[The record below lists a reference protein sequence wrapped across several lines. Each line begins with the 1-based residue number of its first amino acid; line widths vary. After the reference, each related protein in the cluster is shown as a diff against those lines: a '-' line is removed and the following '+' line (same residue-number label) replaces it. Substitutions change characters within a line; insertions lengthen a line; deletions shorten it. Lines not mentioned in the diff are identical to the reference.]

1 MTCSGSPNY
10 LAADL
15 ASSPR
20 MPQHSS
26 HGHSFP
32 IQVELLLPLCSPVF
46 FQLANFQERK
56 YVLFSV
62 RKKMSK
68 FILKLLQPRE
78 KSWPLSFSE
87 ENCNRDFCECG
98 LWVCLYAKSLQS
110 CLTLWGPV
118 DYSLPGSLEF
128 SRQEYWPGCHAPL
141 QRIFMTQRL
150 NLHLSHLLYW
160 QAVSLDLLG

>member
-1 MTCSGSPNY
+1 MSDLLRITQLLSSRPGLESQDAPALIPWTLFPNTSGI
-10 LAADL
+10 
-15 ASSPR
+15 ASSTLL
-20 MPQHSS
+20 SS
-26 HGHSFP
+26 FLSAGKFP
-32 IQVELLLPLCSPVF
+32 SKKICLIFCLI
-46 FQLANFQERK
+46 
-56 YVLFSV
+56 
-62 RKKMSK
+62 KMSK
-68 FILKLLQPRE
+68 FILKLLQPWE
-78 KSWPLSFSE
+78 KIWPLSFSE

-160 QAVSLDLLG
+160 